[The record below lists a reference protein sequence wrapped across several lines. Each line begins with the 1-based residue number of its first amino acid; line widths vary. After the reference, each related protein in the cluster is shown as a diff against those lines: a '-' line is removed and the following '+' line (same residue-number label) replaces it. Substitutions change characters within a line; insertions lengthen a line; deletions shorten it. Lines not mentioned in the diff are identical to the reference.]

1 MKIVREA
8 YEIAVAA
15 GKESEVPLLLVGDK
29 GVITEVLVI
38 PYCYSADWSMTRLR
52 YIVPMGIHRYGK
64 VITKND
70 DKLGPGLNLIEEDG
84 RWKFID
90 LDRNEVHVEIVDG
103 DPQKDVRAEALIEG
117 LDESNFEM

>member
-8 YEIAVAA
+8 YDTAIAA
-15 GKESEVPLLLVGDK
+15 GKESEVPLLLIGDK
-29 GVITEVLVI
+29 GVITEILII
-38 PYCYSADWSMTRLR
+38 PYCQSADWSMTRLR

-70 DKLGPGLNLIEEDG
+70 DKLGPGLNLIEENG

-90 LDRNEVHVEIVDG
+90 LDRNEVPVDIIEG
-103 DPQKDVRAEALIEG
+103 EPQKDEQSEALFEG
-117 LDESNFEM
+117 LDETDAET

>member
-8 YEIAVAA
+8 YEMAIAA
-15 GKESEVPLLLVGDK
+15 GKESEVPLLLIGDK
-29 GVITEVLVI
+29 GVITEVLVV
-38 PYCYSADWSMTRLR
+38 PCLDSADWSMTKLR

-90 LDRNEVHVEIVDG
+90 MDRNEVQVDIIEG
-103 DPQKDVRAEALIEG
+103 EPQKDNADV
-117 LDESNFEM
+117 LDDVADLEEKG